1 MMYHPVRR
9 ISNNIYNVAIAF
21 VAIVLLF
28 YFSSCSGDK
37 NEFGKAITSRDS
49 TSMMTTRGITSLI
62 SENGIIKYKITAE
75 EWEWFD
81 QFKPPY
87 QAFEKGIYLEVY
99 DSTLEVVSSIYADT
113 AYYYMEKELWELRGD
128 VHAENESREKFDTQL
143 LFWNQRY
150 ERVYSDTTIKI
161 EQEDQMIIGKGFQSN
176 QDFSVYSIIKTKG
189 VFPIKE

>member
-1 MMYHPVRR
+1 MMYHPDRK
-9 ISNNIYNVAIAF
+9 ILYTIYNMAIAP

-37 NEFGKAITSRDS
+37 KEFGEAITSRDS
-49 TSMMTTRGITSLI
+49 TSMMTTRGITSTI

-87 QAFEKGIYLEVY
+87 QAFEKGVYLEVY
-99 DSTLEVVSSIYADT
+99 DSTLTVSSSIYADT
-113 AYYYMEKELWELRGD
+113 AYYYMEKELWELRGN

-143 LFWNQRY
+143 LFWNQKY
-150 ERVYSDTTIKI
+150 ERVYSDKTIKI
-161 EQEDQMIIGKGFQSN
+161 EQEDQMIIGKGFESN
-176 QDFSVYSIIKTKG
+176 QDFSVYSIIKTEG
-189 VFPIKE
+189 IFPIKE

>member
-9 ISNNIYNVAIAF
+9 ISNNIYNVAIAL

-37 NEFGKAITSRDS
+37 KEFGKAITSRDS

-161 EQEDQMIIGKGFQSN
+161 EQEDQMILGKGFQSN
-176 QDFSVYSIIKTKG
+176 QDFSVYSINKTKG

>member
-37 NEFGKAITSRDS
+37 KEFGKAITSRDS